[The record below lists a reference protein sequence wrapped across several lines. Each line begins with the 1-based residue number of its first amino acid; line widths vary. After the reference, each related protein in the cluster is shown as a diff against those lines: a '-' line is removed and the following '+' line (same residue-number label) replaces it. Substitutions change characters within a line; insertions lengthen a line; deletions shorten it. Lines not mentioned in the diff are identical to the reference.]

1 MQSPASVL
9 TLEAAIGPEL
19 IQLRGPAVLSHI
31 SHGRRVSMERSVSV
45 DSGDRL
51 YYSRCVFED
60 LRNRGH

>member
-1 MQSPASVL
+1 MQSPASLL

-45 DSGDRL
+45 DSGDRHFITQGV
-51 YYSRCVFED
+51 YSKI
-60 LRNRGH
+60 